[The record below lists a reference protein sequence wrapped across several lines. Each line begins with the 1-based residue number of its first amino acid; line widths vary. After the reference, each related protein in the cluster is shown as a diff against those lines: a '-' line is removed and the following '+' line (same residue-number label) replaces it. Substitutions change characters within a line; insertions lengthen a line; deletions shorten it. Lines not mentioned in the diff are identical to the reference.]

1 MNSNRRYGAWA
12 AEADRA
18 SGVIRQL
25 AALSLGLFGLVLIG
39 CDRHKDS
46 AGHGPSPSVEA
57 GQPAFSSGR
66 IPPPSQAAADLRAEL
81 RVSSLHAT
89 LASETRALPDAG
101 ALKSLVLVAA
111 KTEPEPVAPGN
122 APRLIVTLR
131 HGPEVEKLRL
141 HLEVNGQNQELEAKA
156 DAAAAAA
163 AATTL
168 ETRLTVQFPSLP
180 RGTLVRYWVEAEAP
194 GRELQR
200 LPSQSSPTPNFAFYA
215 QAKPL
220 GCQLPC
226 YELKM
231 EPTDFMALERN
242 AFANDTYPATF
253 VANGQVYD
261 RVQVRYRGQWARSWP
276 KKPLKIFF
284 NHDKLFEAHHCL
296 NLNSGWRDPAFV
308 RETLAY
314 QTYAACGVPAPESR
328 MVRLEL
334 NGQFRGLYV
343 EIEQPEKAFLSRV
356 HLKGAAVFK
365 AISRSNQADERS
377 LGREESYRAHYDME
391 TQKDEGFRELRRFC
405 QGLSRATNTLDFF
418 TQRVD
423 LEKYI
428 NYLAASTLIQHWDG
442 FNKNHFLVY
451 DARDSQKWFVVPWD
465 LDRTFGDHWH
475 GSFEEA
481 HLPVLLG
488 TRQLPGV
495 TGWNRLADRFFSE
508 PALRARFLDRLEE
521 LLAKEF
527 TTEKLFPVLDR
538 LESEIGPEAALDRRR
553 WPGPTGDLPSG
564 IAQVK
569 RFIERR
575 RAYLLRELKDLRRN
589 EAPPAGQPGALQS
602 RR

>member
-1 MNSNRRYGAWA
+1 MTSKRVYGARA
-12 AEADRA
+12 AKAVRA
-18 SGVIRQL
+18 SSVIGSL
-25 AALSLGLFGLVLIG
+25 AAVSLGLLGFVLSG
-39 CDRHKDS
+39 CDRHRDS
-46 AGHGPSPSVEA
+46 AGRAPRPAVET
-57 GQPAFSSGR
+57 GQPTLSSGL
-66 IPPPSQAAADLRAEL
+66 IPPPDPPAADVRAAR
-81 RVSSLHAT
+81 RVSSLDAT
-89 LASETRALPDAG
+89 LASETRALPDASS
-101 ALKSLVLVAA
+101 LKSLVLVEA
-111 KTEPEPVAPGN
+111 KTEPEQVAPGN
-122 APRLIVTLR
+122 APRLSVTVR
-131 HGPEVEKLRL
+131 HGPGVEKMRLRL
-141 HLEVNGQNQELEAKA
+141 EADGQTQDLEAKA
-156 DAAAAAA
+156 EAAAASAT
-163 AATTL
+163 TTL

-194 GRELQR
+194 GQELQR
-200 LPSQSSPTPNFAFYA
+200 LPSQNSPTPNFAFYV

-220 GCQLPC
+220 GCQVPF

-231 EPTDFMALERN
+231 DPKDVMALERN

-261 RVQVRYRGQWARSWP
+261 QVQVRYRGQWARSWP

-284 NHDKLFEAHHCL
+284 NHDKLFEGHHCL

-314 QTYAACGVPAPESR
+314 QIYAACGVPAPESR
-328 MVRLEL
+328 MVRIDL

-343 EIEQPEKAFLSRV
+343 EIEQPEKAFLNRLN
-356 HLKGAAVFK
+356 LKGAVVFK

-377 LGREESYRAHYDME
+377 FGSEESYRAHYDME

-451 DARDSQKWFVVPWD
+451 DSRDSRKWFVVPWD

-481 HLPVLLG
+481 RLPVLLG
-488 TRQLPGV
+488 TRQFPGV

-521 LLAKEF
+521 LLEKQF
-527 TTEKLFPVLDR
+527 TTEKMFPVLDR
-538 LESEIGPEAALDRRR
+538 LEFEIGPEAALDRRR
-553 WPGPTGDLPSG
+553 WPGPTGDLHSG
-564 IAQVK
+564 FAQVK

-589 EAPPAGQPGALQS
+589 EAPPVGQPSALQS

>member
-1 MNSNRRYGAWA
+1 MNSNRMYGAWA
-12 AEADRA
+12 AEADRT

-25 AALSLGLFGLVLIG
+25 AAISLGLLGFVLIG
-39 CDRHKDS
+39 CERHTDS
-46 AGHGPSPSVEA
+46 AGRASRPSVEA
-57 GQPAFSSGR
+57 AQPAFSSGG
-66 IPPPSQAAADLRAEL
+66 IPGPDQPAADLRAEP
-81 RVSSLHAT
+81 RGSPLHAT
-89 LASETRALPDAG
+89 LASETRALPDAT
-101 ALKSLVLVAA
+101 ALKGLVLVEA

-122 APRLIVTLR
+122 APRLIVALR
-131 HGPEVEKLRL
+131 HGPEVERMRL
-141 HLEVNGQNQELEAKA
+141 HLEADGQTQELEAKA

-163 AATTL
+163 ATTL
-168 ETRLTVQFPSLP
+168 ETRMTVQFPSLP

-200 LPSQSSPTPNFAFYA
+200 LPSQNSPTPNFAFYA
-215 QAKPL
+215 QAKLL

-231 EPTDFMALERN
+231 DPKDVMALERN

-284 NHDKLFEAHHCL
+284 NHDKLFEGRHCL

-334 NGQFRGLYV
+334 NGQFRGLFV

-365 AISRSNQADERS
+365 AISRSNQADERP
-377 LGREESYRAHYDME
+377 LGREESYRAHYDPE
-391 TQKDEGFRELRRFC
+391 TQKDDGFRELRRFC

-451 DARDSQKWFVVPWD
+451 DARDSEKWFVVPWD

-481 HLPVLLG
+481 HLPLLLG

-508 PALRARFLDRLEE
+508 PVLRARFLDRLEE
-521 LLAKEF
+521 LLEKEF
-527 TTEKLFPVLDR
+527 TTAKLFPVLDR
-538 LESEIGPEAALDRRR
+538 LEFEIGPEAALDRRR
-553 WPGPTGDLPSG
+553 WPGPTGDLHSG

-589 EAPPAGQPGALQS
+589 EAPPAGQPSALQS
-602 RR
+602 RS